1 MNIGSKIA
9 EARKKKHLT
18 QEQLAE
24 LLSVSRQSISRWESN
39 QTYPDMDKIVFLA
52 EILEVSCDYL
62 LTDQAVPQEDG
73 KDYGKNVITRLLY
86 GAKGKR
92 VKLKFYEDAK
102 DDDLDQK
109 ESVITDFD
117 GQWMYVE
124 YEKKKT
130 KEMKIIPI
138 SSVLSITF
146 VKESK

>member
-1 MNIGSKIA
+1 MNMGYKIA
-9 EARKKKHLT
+9 EARKKKNLT
-18 QEQLAE
+18 QEQLAQ
-24 LLSVSRQSISRWESN
+24 LLGVSRQSISRWESN

-62 LTDQAVPQEDG
+62 LTDQTVPRQDEQ
-73 KDYGKNVITRLLY
+73 DYSKSAITRLLY

-92 VKLKFYEDAK
+92 VKLAFYHDAK

-138 SSVLSITF
+138 SSILSITF
-146 VKESK
+146 VKETK